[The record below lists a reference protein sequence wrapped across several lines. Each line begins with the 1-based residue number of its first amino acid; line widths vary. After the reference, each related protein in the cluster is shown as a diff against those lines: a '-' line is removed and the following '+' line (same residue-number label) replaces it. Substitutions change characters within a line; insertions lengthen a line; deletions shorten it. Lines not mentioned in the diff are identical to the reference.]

1 MRHAGDEETIMANRK
16 DRRRAAAVRKHAGPL
31 TRTDRRQLWTRI
43 AVVVGAAIAAVVLLM
58 LTMPRSL

>member
-1 MRHAGDEETIMANRK
+1 MSNRK
-16 DRRRAAAVRKHAGPL
+16 DRRRAAAVRKHAGPM
-31 TRTDRRQLWTRI
+31 TRTDRRQLWTRV